1 MEEVIAILY
10 AMSAEASLIR
20 SRLAP
25 LTQIFTEGQ
34 ITAWS
39 GRMGKRKVILMQTGI
54 GSKQAVRAVTLL
66 AEWFDV
72 KALFSIGY
80 AGAVDPSLKAGDL
93 LLPGAVVRLEGLEEK
108 ETFEAD
114 AWLHSIALSI
124 SGLGRDAA
132 GRIATT
138 DRFIPE
144 TERKRE
150 IFEKTRASAIEME
163 SSAIAAAA
171 SKAGI
176 PVAFVR
182 AISDEADFDLTRWHD
197 YLLTARSGGRGAH
210 DIAGKS
216 SELRAV
222 TEAFNRRA
230 QLASHSLAAFAGK
243 LFDSLAGPQHAG
255 GPVERGRLQ

>member
-20 SRLAP
+20 SRLGS

-34 ITAWS
+34 ITAWA
-39 GRMGKRKVILMQTGI
+39 GRVGKRKVILMQTGI
-54 GSKQAVRAVTLL
+54 GSKQAIRAVTLL
-66 AEWFDV
+66 TDWFEV

-80 AGAVDPSLKAGDL
+80 AGAVDPALKAGDL

-114 AWLHSIALSI
+114 PALHKIALSI
-124 SGLGRDAA
+124 SGLGLPGAC
-132 GRIATT
+132 RIATT

-171 SKAGI
+171 SKSGI

-182 AISDEADFDLTRWHD
+182 AISDEADFDLSRWHD
-197 YLLTARSGGRGAH
+197 YLMTARRGGPAQ
-210 DIAGKS
+210 DIAGKG
-216 SELRAV
+216 SELLAV
-222 TEAFNRRA
+222 TEAFNLRA
-230 QLASHSLAAFAGK
+230 QLASRSLAAFAGK
-243 LFDSLAGPQHAG
+243 LFDSLSEPQQAG
-255 GPVERGRLQ
+255 GPVERGRLR